1 MPKKLSVSDLLRRE
15 ARLRIGISK
24 ARELVEVAGV
34 PDNYTEARDISHGV
48 RRELERHIDE
58 KQSGSQDTETPAQ
71 KAFHTE
77 FRRLYVKP
85 PYHPSERRREI
96 PSDQARSSHEP
107 VRPDPIPA
115 DPHVPSAEEE
125 RSPSPPQEP
134 VKAREEKEKEDREE
148 AARARELLLAVA
160 RGESLEE
167 EPEDSEFPVLTETE
181 AQELLRWKDARVY
194 AVYNPESAYG
204 VFVGRWAK
212 IRAKWRGAEGE
223 GFHTVAQA
231 RAALQ
236 PRDQGP
242 IRIRGA
248 FV

>member
-34 PDNYTEARDISHGV
+34 PDNYTEARDISHG
-48 RRELERHIDE
+48 
-58 KQSGSQDTETPAQ
+58 SQDTETPAQ

-77 FRRLYVKP
+77 FRRLYVEP
-85 PYHPSERRREI
+85 PYHPSEGRREI
-96 PSDQARSSHEP
+96 PSDQASSSHEP

-134 VKAREEKEKEDREE
+134 V
-148 AARARELLLAVA
+148 
-160 RGESLEE
+160 SLEE

>member
-1 MPKKLSVSDLLRRE
+1 MPKKLSVSDLLKRE

-77 FRRLYVKP
+77 FRRLYVEP

-96 PSDQARSSHEP
+96 PSDQASSSHEP

-125 RSPSPPQEP
+125 RPPSPPQEP
-134 VKAREEKEKEDREE
+134 V
-148 AARARELLLAVA
+148 
-160 RGESLEE
+160 SLEE
-167 EPEDSEFPVLTETE
+167 EPEDLEFPVLTETE

>member
-1 MPKKLSVSDLLRRE
+1 MPKKLSVDDLLRRE
-15 ARLRIGISK
+15 AWLRIGISK
-24 ARELVEVAGV
+24 ARELVEIAGI
-34 PDNYTEARDISHGV
+34 PNNYTEAREISHSV

-58 KQSGSQDTETPAQ
+58 KQSGSPGGETSAQ
-71 KAFHTE
+71 QAFHKE
-77 FRRLYVKP
+77 FRRFFV
-85 PYHPSERRREI
+85 EGRREI
-96 PSDQARSSHEP
+96 PAEQASSSHEP
-107 VRPDPIPA
+107 VRPDRIPA
-115 DPHVPSAEEE
+115 DSRVPRAEED
-125 RSPSPPQEP
+125 RSPSPQPEQASP
-134 VKAREEKEKEDREE
+134 
-148 AARARELLLAVA
+148 
-160 RGESLEE
+160 EE

>member
-1 MPKKLSVSDLLRRE
+1 MPKKLSVSDLLKRE

-77 FRRLYVKP
+77 FRRLYVEP

-96 PSDQARSSHEP
+96 PSDQASSSHEP

-134 VKAREEKEKEDREE
+134 V
-148 AARARELLLAVA
+148 
-160 RGESLEE
+160 SLEE